1 MKVLGGWQA
10 GLSFILMDEIRD
22 DTKGGFRRVELL
34 TGPVRRR
41 TWSAAEK
48 AQVVAETLVPGV
60 RVSDV
65 ARRWQLHPQQ
75 LFGWLHQA
83 KKAGKAAALGKP
95 ARTRDSV
102 PAFVPIVTESEGSP
116 VTADVV
122 RSQSRIEIELAG
134 AVVRVASG
142 VDSDLLTAVLRA
154 VRSML
159 GRR

>member
-1 MKVLGGWQA
+1 
-10 GLSFILMDEIRD
+10 MDEIAD
-22 DTKGGFRRVELL
+22 DTKAGFRRVELL
-34 TGPVRRR
+34 TGPGRRR

-75 LFGWLHQA
+75 LFGWRHEA
-83 KKAGKAAALGKP
+83 KKAGRAAASREPGLTGG
-95 ARTRDSV
+95 SV
-102 PAFVPIVTESEGSP
+102 PAFVPLVSASEGSP
-116 VTADVV
+116 AIADAV
-122 RSQSRIEIELAG
+122 RSQSNIEIELAG

-142 VDSDLLTAVLRA
+142 VDSELLTAVLRA
-154 VRSML
+154 VRSAS